1 MHINQSELE
10 LRLICIS
17 RVFKCLAQDSFAE
30 CPRTAKNLSKYTASR
45 R

>member
-17 RVFKCLAQDSFAE
+17 RVFKCLAQDAFGE
-30 CPRTAKNLSKYTASR
+30 CPRTAKNLSRYTASR
-45 R
+45 G